1 MNYIVADGKLFLVYN
16 VFSSPLPFYCLRVQI
31 MFVYSWI
38 PTLIYIRHCFNLN
51 FSCLTNLPAKQLFE
65 NCFRYKLISSHFNS
79 ISFYGRSF
87 FFYFV
92 YFLFFF
98 LFSFFYEESFL
109 HFPPFIVAEFLSF
122 LWLTLSF
129 FFASVLFF
137 FSFVLSFTSLSLV
150 FFNVSVFFPVFF
162 IFLPSKGN
170 WTCSFHL
177 YVFFSFSIFLSD
189 QISRIVSWF

>member
-1 MNYIVADGKLFLVYN
+1 
-16 VFSSPLPFYCLRVQI
+16 

-65 NCFRYKLISSHFNS
+65 NCFRYKLISNHFNS

-98 LFSFFYEESFL
+98 SFHSFMKSLSFTFLLLLLRSSFHSCGSPYLSFLLAFYSFFRLSFPSLVFRKFSSTLAYFFPYSSFFYLPRVIEL
-109 HFPPFIVAEFLSF
+109 VPFIYTFFFLF
-122 LWLTLSF
+122 QSF
-129 FFASVLFF
+129 FLTKFQVLFHDF
-137 FSFVLSFTSLSLV
+137 KTF
-150 FFNVSVFFPVFF
+150 FF
-162 IFLPSKGN
+162 IMPCR
-170 WTCSFHL
+170 CS
-177 YVFFSFSIFLSD
+177 ID
-189 QISRIVSWF
+189 